1 MLYVVFINNDLFSS
15 SCLCIFQFNK
25 NNDIIIKKNSLLVII
40 PYHKIIAIT
49 EMKDFLYLA
58 RDDNKIERYQIF
70 SYSDNIYIEKK
81 GIILFPYAIHD
92 MNVISDNNR
101 SLLFIREYNKLIFLM
116 ILLLFL
122 ILLNIIL
129 FIIIILLLFL
139 LVI

>member
-1 MLYVVFINNDLFSS
+1 
-15 SCLCIFQFNK
+15 
-25 NNDIIIKKNSLLVII
+25 
-40 PYHKIIAIT
+40 
-49 EMKDFLYLA
+49 MKDFLYLA

-70 SYSDNIYIEKK
+70 SYSNNIYIEKK